1 MILLVTPSFVF
12 NTKGSSFMKE
22 KLVNKLS
29 EISPISVAVNY
40 DKESP
45 VNLEEIKIWKTQAP
59 IKKLYVVSANY
70 YSITRQEKEEKSHR
84 FRKLIEDLRFPES
97 NYPYWKSIVY
107 DEYLGSLQ
115 GVRYKV
121 EEAIRDANPSMIL
134 IPIGSVINSTL
145 PDDLFLGN
153 FIYSAKHM
161 GIPVVGFQYA
171 PIIDRNFVHLYNSYD
186 YFLVNTPADKE
197 FLLSLDIPEDS
208 IFVIQEKYTVLWS
221 RTSGPHIINY
231 WLKGTQWRKQMGFDD
246 EDFIVGSIHLF
257 SHRRDVIE
265 IVDALLKVEDVKILV
280 NASKHINRRGFI
292 DFDTARDYTL
302 YKFKDQVGKRIFL
315 IEDQIME
322 VFEFSDAVV
331 IPADLTFNM
340 LDSYR
345 KPVIVFQLAL
355 PCEATYRNVIYTSS
369 KEKVVSVI
377 EEYRKKNVSLK
388 YAIKSILSKQKAVK

>member
-1 MILLVTPSFVF
+1 MILLVIPSFIL

-22 KLVNKLS
+22 QLVNKLS
-29 EISPISVAVNY
+29 EISPVSVAVNY

-45 VNLEEIKIWKTQAP
+45 VNLEEVKKWKAQTSMR
-59 IKKLYVVSANY
+59 KLYVISAGY
-70 YSITRQEKEEKSHR
+70 YTLTPQDKENMAHR
-84 FRKLIEDLRFPES
+84 FRKLLEDLRFPES

-115 GVRYKV
+115 GVRYKI
-121 EEAIRDANPSMIL
+121 EEALRDANPSIIL
-134 IPIGSVINSTL
+134 MPINSVINSTFS
-145 PDDLFLGN
+145 DDLFLGN
-153 FIYSAKHM
+153 FIYNARRM

-171 PIIDRNFVHLYNSYD
+171 PIIDRNFAHLYNSYD
-186 YFLVNTPADKE
+186 YFLVDTPADKE
-197 FLLSLDIPEDS
+197 FLLSIDIPEER

-231 WLKGTQWRKQMGFDD
+231 WLKGSRWRKQMGFDD
-246 EDFIVGSIHLF
+246 EDFIVGSTHLF
-257 SHRRDVIE
+257 SHRRDIIE
-265 IVDALLKVEDVKILV
+265 IVDALLKLEDVKVLI
-280 NASKHINRRGFI
+280 NASRHINRRGFI

-302 YKFKDQVGKRIFL
+302 YKFRDLIGKRIFL
-315 IEDQIME
+315 IEDKIME
-322 VFEFSDAVV
+322 VFDFSDAVV

-345 KPVIVFQLAL
+345 KPVVVFQIAL
-355 PCEATYRNVIYTSS
+355 PCETTYRNIVYTSS

-388 YAIKSILSKQKAVK
+388 YAIRSILSKQKAVK

>member
-1 MILLVTPSFVF
+1 MILLVIPSFIL

-22 KLVNKLS
+22 QLVNKLS
-29 EISPISVAVNY
+29 EISPVSVAVNY

-45 VNLEEIKIWKTQAP
+45 VNLEEVKKWKAQTSMR
-59 IKKLYVVSANY
+59 KLYVISAGY
-70 YSITRQEKEEKSHR
+70 YTLDRQDKEDIAHR
-84 FRKLIEDLRFPES
+84 FRGLLEDLRFPES

-115 GVRYKV
+115 GIGYKI
-121 EEAIRDANPSMIL
+121 EEALKDANPSLIL
-134 IPIGSVINSTL
+134 MPINSVINSTF

-153 FIYSAKHM
+153 FIYNARRM

-186 YFLVNTPADKE
+186 YFLVNTPTDKE
-197 FLLSLDIPEDS
+197 FLLSIDIPEER
-208 IFVIQEKYTVLWS
+208 IFVMREKYTVLWS

-231 WLKGTQWRKQMGFDD
+231 WLKGSRWRKQMGFDD
-246 EDFIVGSIHLF
+246 EDFIVGSTHLF
-257 SHRRDVIE
+257 SHRRDIIE
-265 IVDALLKVEDVKILV
+265 IVDALLKLENVKVLI

-302 YKFKDQVGKRIFL
+302 YKFRDLIGKRIFL
-315 IEDQIME
+315 VEDQIME

-345 KPVIVFQLAL
+345 KPVVVFQLAL

-388 YAIKSILSKQKAVK
+388 YAIKSILSGQKVVK

>member
-1 MILLVTPSFVF
+1 MILLVTPSFIF

-29 EISPISVAVNY
+29 EISPVSVAVNY

-45 VNLEEIKIWKTQAP
+45 VNLEEVKKWKAQTSM
-59 IKKLYVVSANY
+59 KKLYVISSAY
-70 YSITRQEKEEKSHR
+70 YTLDRQDKENIAHR
-84 FRKLIEDLRFPES
+84 FRKLLEDLRFPES

-115 GVRYKV
+115 GVRYKI
-121 EEAIRDANPSMIL
+121 EEALRDANPSMIL

-153 FIYSAKHM
+153 FIYTAKRM

-197 FLLSLDIPEDS
+197 FLVSIDIPEEK
-208 IFVIQEKYTVLWS
+208 IFVMQEKYTCLWS

-231 WLKGTQWRKQMGFDD
+231 WLKGSRWRKQMGFND
-246 EDFIVGSIHLF
+246 EDFIVGTTHLF
-257 SHRRDVIE
+257 SHRRDIIE
-265 IVDALLKVEDVKILV
+265 IVDALLELKDVKILI

-302 YKFKDQVGKRIFL
+302 SKFKDLLGKRIFL
-315 IEDQIME
+315 VEDQIME

-345 KPVIVFQLAL
+345 KPVVVFQIAL
-355 PCEATYRNVIYTSS
+355 PCETTYRNIVYTSS
-369 KEKVVSVI
+369 KEKVKSII
-377 EEYRKKNVSLK
+377 EEYKKRNVTLK
-388 YAIKSILSKQKAVK
+388 YAVENILSKQKAVK